1 MRLLLLV
8 FLISSSIFFQSC
20 QPEPLTTR
28 PNIIL
33 FYADDYG
40 WTDGSTFG
48 SDFYETPNLD
58 RLATQSMRFIN
69 AYANAAN
76 CAPSRACLI
85 TGLYPPRHG
94 IYTVNG
100 SDRGRSETRRIIPA
114 KNTKTLDP
122 KFPTLPQTLQKAGYK
137 TCMAGKWHL
146 SDDPIPYGFDANFG
160 GNHKGHPPTYF
171 SPYKNPALP
180 DGPEGEHLP
189 DRLSRDVSNWITK
202 NKEESF
208 FVYFPFYSVHTPV
221 QGREDLTQKYEGKE
235 PGEYHNH
242 TKHAAMI
249 EAMDEA
255 IGKVLKTVESLGL
268 EKNTLIVFTAD
279 NGPAGRQSVAKPL
292 RGTKGMYY
300 EGGIREPFLVKWPG
314 VVKPNTTNETP
325 IIGLDLFP
333 TFTEI
338 AQTENPSMLDG
349 VSLMPLFNGDTIEN
363 RSLFWHFPAYLEM
376 GKKDRAFEESH
387 DKPHFR
393 TSPCS
398 VIRKGNWKL
407 IQYFERGDLELYDLE
422 NDISEAE
429 NLADTNPDK
438 RDELMGEL
446 AKWQMMVKAPAI
458 FEINPDFVVE

>member
-1 MRLLLLV
+1 MRICLLC
-8 FLISSSIFFQSC
+8 FLFWAAILFQSC
-20 QPEPLTTR
+20 EREPPSGP

-58 RLATQSMRFIN
+58 RLATQSMRFTN

-100 SDRGRSETRRIIPA
+100 SDRGKTETRRIIPA
-114 KNTKTLDP
+114 KNTTTLDP
-122 KFPTLPQTLQKAGYK
+122 KFPTLPQALQKAGYK

-160 GNHKGHPPTYF
+160 GNHKGHPPSYF

-180 DGPEGEHLP
+180 DGLEGEHLP
-189 DRLSRDVSNWITK
+189 ERLSRDISNWIME

-221 QGREDLTQKYEGKE
+221 QGRDDLTKKYEEKKSGT
-235 PGEYHNH
+235 YHDH
-242 TKHAAMI
+242 PEHAAMI

-255 IGKVLKTVESLGL
+255 IGKILETVESLGL
-268 EKNTLIVFTAD
+268 EKNTLIIFTAD
-279 NGPAGRQSVAKPL
+279 NGPAGGQSVAKPL
-292 RGTKGMYY
+292 RGTKGMFY

-314 VVKPNTTNETP
+314 VIKPNTINETP

-333 TFTEI
+333 TLTEI
-338 AQTENPSMLDG
+338 SQAENPSMLDG
-349 VSLMPLFNGDTIEN
+349 LSLVPLFKGDTIED
-363 RSLFWHFPAYLEM
+363 RSLFWHFPAYLQM
-376 GKKDRAFEESH
+376 GKNDRAFEESH
-387 DKPHFR
+387 DKPYFR

-398 VIRKGNWKL
+398 VIRKGKWKL
-407 IQYFERGDLELYDLE
+407 IQYFEQGELELYDLE
-422 NDISEAE
+422 NDISESE
-429 NLADTNPDK
+429 NLAESRPEK
-438 RDELMGEL
+438 RDELMDEL
-446 AKWQMMVKAPAI
+446 ANWQMMVKAPVE
-458 FEINPDFVVE
+458 FERNLDFVEE